1 MKLKHNLLLSA
12 LALCGT
18 MQAQDIYKAE
28 TLSGSDLT
36 GTARFVGMGGAMSAL
51 GADMSTMSNNPAAI
65 GLYRRSDVAMTASV
79 LGQSEAYKLADVNK
93 ARASFDQAGFVYA
106 AKLNGSAVKFVN
118 LGFNYQK
125 RRNLKEVIGLGPTRL
140 NEGMSQSWQMLDLS
154 YYYDGWL
161 DLSNK
166 NDREY
171 TTLLTGVGYDT
182 QMLAPIYDDQGKLTG
197 YEPSYA
203 DSYKYRRAR
212 WGGIQQ
218 YDFNLSL
225 NINDRVYGGITV
237 GVYNVDIHSLTG
249 YQETL
254 RLGDEVSAMPYQMYN
269 EEAITG
275 AGVDVK
281 FGIIFRPIED
291 SPFRIGFS
299 FSTPTFYDLTQS
311 SYLQMWSPYAFTDNM
326 NQTYDATYAEA
337 RASDFDYRIYT
348 PWKLNIS
355 AATTV
360 GNWLAVDA
368 EYEVSRYS
376 GAQVRYPYNDMGRYP
391 NNYDW
396 DYDWGDYN
404 VSSHKDRALCKE
416 IDRYMK
422 PVSTFRIGAEARLA
436 KGVYARAGYN
446 FVSAPFEKDAY
457 LNLFTNTP
465 SYYSPS
471 YYYSTNTDY
480 VNLGNTHRAT
490 LGLGYKGKHFYADV
504 AYQIQTQEADVYA
517 FHIPEQFSDR
527 NRLPGQRIDL
537 KRHHAMLTVGYKF

>member
-1 MKLKHNLLLSA
+1 ML
-12 LALCGT
+12 
-18 MQAQDIYKAE
+18 
-28 TLSGSDLT
+28 
-36 GTARFVGMGGAMSAL
+36 F
-51 GADMSTMSNNPAAI
+51 
-65 GLYRRSDVAMTASV
+65 RS
-79 LGQSEAYKLADVNK
+79 
-93 ARASFDQAGFVYA
+93 
-106 AKLNGSAVKFVN
+106 
-118 LGFNYQK
+118 
-125 RRNLKEVIGLGPTRL
+125 
-140 NEGMSQSWQMLDLS
+140 
-154 YYYDGWL
+154 
-161 DLSNK
+161 
-166 NDREY
+166 
-171 TTLLTGVGYDT
+171 
-182 QMLAPIYDDQGKLTG
+182 
-197 YEPSYA
+197 
-203 DSYKYRRAR
+203 
-212 WGGIQQ
+212 
-218 YDFNLSL
+218 
-225 NINDRVYGGITV
+225 
-237 GVYNVDIHSLTG
+237 
-249 YQETL
+249 
-254 RLGDEVSAMPYQMYN
+254 N
-269 EEAITG
+269 EEAVTG

-311 SYLQMWSPYAFTDNM
+311 SYLQMQSPYAYTDHKG
-326 NQTYDATYAEA
+326 QTYDATYAEA
-337 RASDFDYRIYT
+337 RTGDFDYRIYT

-376 GAQVRYPYNDMGRYP
+376 GAQVRYPNT
-391 NNYDW
+391 YDW
-396 DYDWGDYN
+396 DDYN
-404 VSSHKDRALCKE
+404 VSSHKDRALCEE

-457 LNLFTNTP
+457 LNLFTN
-465 SYYSPS
+465 SPS

-517 FHIPEQFSDR
+517 FHYPPERLSER
-527 NRLPGQRIDL
+527 NLLQGQRIDL